1 MAPFTKMQ
9 ATLGEKE
16 KARRAQTLIL
26 ALMGAFILVPM
37 VIYYLFH

>member
-1 MAPFTKMQ
+1 MQ

-16 KARRAQTLIL
+16 KGRRARTLIL